1 MNRICDNLEFGKMN
15 LAISFNLVG
24 KGWAV
29 CVISLNEE
37 KFFLNTSFLEDALG
51 NLAEATLELVKGEKM
66 TFATFLEEPDEFIV
80 EYRWKLSSIN
90 DNEIL
95 VEILWFDEWR
105 EADEIEREGKT
116 ILHFR
121 CEQLFFA
128 KKIIKC
134 LDEVL
139 DENGLEGYK
148 KMCLGREF
156 PFNAYNELKSIYQK

>member
-1 MNRICDNLEFGKMN
+1 MN

-29 CVISLNEE
+29 CAISLNGE

-51 NLAEATLELVKGEKM
+51 NLAKATLRIVQGEKL
-66 TFATFLEEPDEFIV
+66 TFATFLEEPDEYIV

-95 VEILWFDEWR
+95 VEILWFDEWKVG
-105 EADEIEREGKT
+105 EIEREGKP

-148 KMCLGREF
+148 QMCIGHEF